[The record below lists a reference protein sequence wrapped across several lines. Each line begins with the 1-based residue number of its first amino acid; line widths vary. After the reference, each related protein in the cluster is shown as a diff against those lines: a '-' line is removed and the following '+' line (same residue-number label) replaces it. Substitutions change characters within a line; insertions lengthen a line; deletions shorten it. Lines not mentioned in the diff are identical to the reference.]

1 MTYRDP
7 TLLPWLMAPW
17 MQLQHT
23 ILEDRVSHAL
33 LIHGLPKLGKADL
46 AMAFAHTLLCTALQP
61 KPCGSCAG
69 CHLFAAGT
77 HPDFLQVAP
86 EEEGKAIKVDA
97 IRKFINDFALK
108 PQYPGYRVFIIHRA
122 ESMNANAANALLKT
136 LEEPAEQNVI
146 LLLADHLD
154 RLPATILSRC
164 QKLTVRPPRAD
175 LARSWLLEHRPD
187 CPADVL
193 LAAANGSPIRALEL
207 TETDVVERRRKAF
220 EEFAG
225 IIGRGVDPVRVA
237 ERWLGESL
245 EECLDWMISWLAD
258 LIRLGATGDASR
270 ARNSDLISEMRDAG
284 TRIGTRRLLD
294 FWAELLNFRQ
304 ALGGQI
310 NRQLLLEDMLIRW
323 SRLRSGSPRTLA
335 P

>member
-1 MTYRDP
+1 MTYRNS

-23 ILEDRVSHAL
+23 IQEDRVPHAL

-46 AMAFAHTLLCTALQP
+46 AMAFAHTLLCTSLQT

-77 HPDFLQVAP
+77 HPDFLPLAP

-97 IRKFINDFALK
+97 IRKLINDVALK

-122 ESMNANAANALLKT
+122 ESMNATAATALLKT

-146 LLLADHLD
+146 LLLADQID

-225 IIGRGVDPVRVA
+225 IIGRGLDPVRVA
-237 ERWLGESL
+237 ERWLGESPD
-245 EECLDWMISWLAD
+245 ECLDWVISWLAD
-258 LIRLGATGDASR
+258 LIRLSATGDASR
-270 ARNSDLISEMRDAG
+270 ARNSDLILEMRDAG
-284 TRIGTRRLLD
+284 TRIGSRRLLD
-294 FWAELLNFRQ
+294 FWGELLNFRLS
-304 ALGGQI
+304 LGGQI
-310 NRQLLLEDMLIRW
+310 NRQLLLEDLLIRW
-323 SRLRSGSPRTLA
+323 SWLRSGSPRTVA